1 MSETPSPPS
10 SAGFP
15 QATYLVSA
23 TEIAGLPA
31 PEGPEIA
38 FSGRSNAGKSS
49 AINAIVGQRNLAR
62 TSKTPGR
69 TQMIN
74 FFDLDGERRLVDLPG
89 YGFARV
95 PVRVRKR
102 WDTLLSHYFAS
113 RDALRAVF
121 VIADIRRGLTD
132 FDHQMIDFADP
143 SRRRVAILLSK
154 VDKLKRGQAMDQ
166 RRRVRQGL
174 DVDIPIIMFS
184 AVSRDG
190 VDAARSHIRSWL

>member
-1 MSETPSPPS
+1 MSEAPS

-15 QATYLVSA
+15 TASYVVSA
-23 TEIAGLPA
+23 TDVAGIPA
-31 PEGPEIA
+31 PRGPEIA
-38 FSGRSNAGKSS
+38 FAGRSNAGKSS

-74 FFDLDGERRLVDLPG
+74 FFDLDGQRILVDLPG

-95 PVRVRKR
+95 PIRVRKR
-102 WDTLLSHYFAS
+102 WDTLLSHYFSA
-113 RDALRAVF
+113 RDTLRAVF

-143 SRRRVAILLSK
+143 ARRRVAVLLSK
-154 VDKLKRGQAMDQ
+154 TDKLKRGQALDQ

-174 DVDIPIIMFS
+174 DVDIPIVMFS
-184 AVSRDG
+184 AVRGDG
-190 VDAARSHIRSWL
+190 VDAARGHIRNWL